1 MIQGTCRMGRRPA
14 GMDRRQDKI
23 AKKIKDS
30 TEDRQSVQGD
40 ARERRGTNNMQAEDR

>member
-1 MIQGTCRMGRRPA
+1 
-14 GMDRRQDKI
+14 MDRRQDEI

-40 ARERRGTNNMQAEDR
+40 ARKRRGTNHMQAEDR